1 MLNYIRSNAQSF
13 GVKLAFGIIILVF
26 VFWGVGS
33 LTDRATVNVVAVVN
47 GDPILFQQ
55 FEQAYRNAEES
66 ILRNNPGVSR
76 EQLKEQ
82 HLGRR
87 VLQDLILQTLTAQ
100 EAERAGISVTPLELR
115 DAVARNKAFQD
126 ARGRFDPEAYKRV
139 LAAQRIS
146 LAQFEQDIS
155 NSLLREKIFA
165 LVTAPAW
172 VDPAE
177 ARNRYDFLRE
187 KRVVDYLFIPARD
200 FASASKPTQ
209 QEVAAYYESHKQEFA
224 IPPKVDVE
232 YVAVKPEALV
242 KPESI
247 SAADAEQW
255 YAANKNRFE
264 AVEQVRT
271 AHILVPLP
279 EDAPADAVKKAEEE
293 IARIQA
299 ELKSGKDFAA
309 VADAHNKAG
318 AAGPGGELGWIT
330 RGKTVKPYEDAAFAL
345 APGQI
350 SEPVRSPFGLHV
362 IKVEA
367 KKPAGLR
374 PFRDVETEVR
384 QAMAQERGADKLHD
398 VLDSLIEDNILGKP
412 LGASAARFGLAAQQ
426 TGLADQVELEKK
438 LNLAPEA
445 AATLIATPAGAP
457 VDTALEAGDQYLV
470 AKIIKSQPAATE
482 PLDAVK
488 DAIIA
493 KLSAEKAL
501 KAAMEQAAAR
511 RKELAD
517 GELPEA
523 LKQSLHLKTAP
534 AMERGGALADFAP
547 DAALAEAVFAARPGT
562 WLTAPFAVNGK
573 TEGAGALLVRVHAVQ
588 PPDPAEWNG
597 VQDMMVNGVA
607 RERADGLYQAFM
619 QNLFS
624 RAKVEAVNQDVVDR
638 KDM

>member
-66 ILRNNPGVSR
+66 ILRENPGVTR
-76 EQLKEQ
+76 EQLVEQ

-100 EAERAGISVTPLELR
+100 EAARAGISVTPLELR
-115 DAVARNKAFQD
+115 HVVGQNKAFQD
-126 ARGRFDPEAYKRV
+126 AQGRFDPEAYKRV
-139 LAAQRIS
+139 LGAQRIS
-146 LAQFEQDIS
+146 LAQYEQDMS

-200 FASASKPTQ
+200 FAAQSKPTD
-209 QEVAAYYESHKQEFA
+209 QEVADYYEGHKQEFA

-247 SAADAEQW
+247 GTADAEHW
-255 YAANKNRFE
+255 YEANKSRFE
-264 AVEQVRT
+264 QEEQVKA
-271 AHILVPLP
+271 AHILVPL
-279 EDAPADAVKKAEEE
+279 EQDAPADAVKKAGEEM
-293 IARIQA
+293 AKIQA

-309 VADAHNKAG
+309 VANAHNAPN
-318 AAGPGGELGWIT
+318 AAGPGGELGWIA
-330 RGKTVKPYEDAAFAL
+330 RGKTVKAFEDAAFAL
-345 APGQI
+345 APGQV
-350 SEPVRSPFGLHV
+350 SEPVRSPFGLHL
-362 IKVEA
+362 IKVEE
-367 KKPAGLR
+367 KKPGGLR
-374 PFRDVETEVR
+374 SFKDVESEAR
-384 QAMAQERGADKLHD
+384 QALAQEQGTDKLHD

-412 LGASAARFGLAAQQ
+412 LGASAARFGLTVLQ
-426 TGLADQVELEKK
+426 TGLADQLELEKK

-457 VDTALEAGDQYLV
+457 VDTALEAGNQYLV
-470 AKIIKSQPAATE
+470 AKVLKSEPASTQP
-482 PLDAVK
+482 LNAVK
-488 DAIIA
+488 ETIVA
-493 KLSAEKAL
+493 KLTAEKAL
-501 KAAMEQAAAR
+501 KAAMENAAAR

-517 GELPEA
+517 GALPDA
-523 LKQSLHLKTAP
+523 LKKNLNLKTAP
-534 AMERGGALADFAP
+534 AMERGGALADFTP

-562 WLTAPFAVNGK
+562 WLVAAFAVNGK
-573 TEGAGALLVRVHAVQ
+573 TEGAGALLARVDAVQ
-588 PPDPAEWNG
+588 PPDPAEWNT
-597 VQDMMVNGVA
+597 VQELMVNGVT

-624 RAKVEAVNQDVVDR
+624 RAKVEVVNQNVVDR